1 MNLQQTRNHPNP
13 PLECYLSVS
22 SHPFENGFKRIKLLR
37 TSFIQFHEDQFWD
50 SQIMLS
56 CGLFA
61 APGKIDAQLSSTIKY
76 WFLTSTK
83 RSSSLGFPV
92 VMQRIQS
99 GFFSLLEMFL
109 TQPKKQ
115 KVFSI
120 GQVFQIL
127 RTKAVIIYAFPY
139 YIFCRLFGTFI
150 PADIRELFEA

>member
-1 MNLQQTRNHPNP
+1 M
-13 PLECYLSVS
+13 
-22 SHPFENGFKRIKLLR
+22 
-37 TSFIQFHEDQFWD
+37 
-50 SQIMLS
+50 
-56 CGLFA
+56 GL
-61 APGKIDAQLSSTIKY
+61 
-76 WFLTSTK
+76 
-83 RSSSLGFPV
+83 PV

-139 YIFCRLFGTFI
+139 YIFCRLIGTFI